1 MAKAPRKPSER
12 FTRLAA
18 SVREERDRLARVVQE
33 TAGALKRLSSSRV
46 PSTLELRGLGDVL
59 HDFYTGAERIFA
71 KIAPELNGGVPA
83 GLSWHHEL
91 LGNMTL
97 ELPGIRP
104 AVIRRETAR
113 ALEEFL
119 RFRHLFRNVYG
130 FELEWPRLR
139 ALARRVP
146 KAWRLLR
153 ADVKRFLSFLDAT
166 ARAEE

>member
-1 MAKAPRKPSER
+1 MTKAPRKPSER
-12 FTRLAA
+12 FVRLAA
-18 SVREERDRLARVVQE
+18 SVREERNHLARVVQE
-33 TAGALKRLSSSRV
+33 AASALEQLSASRT
-46 PSTLELRGLGDVL
+46 PSTLELRGLGDIL

-83 GLSWHHEL
+83 GLSWHREL
-91 LGNMTL
+91 LDNMAI
-97 ELPGIRP
+97 ELPGISP

-113 ALEEFL
+113 TLDEFV

-146 KAWRLLR
+146 KAWRLLN
-153 ADVKRFLSFLDAT
+153 ADIERFLSFLDAA

>member
-1 MAKAPRKPSER
+1 MTKAPDKRGER
-12 FTRLAA
+12 FARLAA

-33 TAGALKRLSSSRV
+33 TAEALKQLSTSDS
-46 PSTLELRGLGDVL
+46 PSTLELRGLGDIL
-59 HDFYTGAERIFA
+59 HDFYTGAERIFS

-83 GLSWHHEL
+83 GVAWHHEL
-91 LGNMTL
+91 LDNMTL

-104 AVIRRETAR
+104 AVIGRETVR
-113 ALEEFL
+113 VLEEFL

-146 KAWRLLR
+146 RAWRLLK
-153 ADVKRFLSFLDAT
+153 ADVERFLQFLDAA